1 MLCCGCGCAAQESP
15 RTCAELGWDPHA
27 QGLDPN
33 VCGESNFIGADG
45 ADAAGRPHDHLESWR
60 RCPKIPAAILHLRPV
75 QNIPQICQNMPKVWP
90 NLSKFQSQFRVRTG
104 CVTFVDFPSALKTC
118 VNAGGRL
125 CTAAELLEDAGH
137 GTVSRHDHC

>member
-1 MLCCGCGCAAQESP
+1 MLCCGCAAQESP

-33 VCGESNFIGADG
+33 VCGESNFVGAEG
-45 ADAAGRPHDHLESWR
+45 ADAA
-60 RCPKIPAAILHLRPV
+60 
-75 QNIPQICQNMPKVWP
+75 
-90 NLSKFQSQFRVRTG
+90 G

-137 GTVSRHDHC
+137 GTVSRHDIAEDLGCILLKIANNNRHDYC